1 MEIGVDFLDAFS
13 SPKTINKGTI
23 GKTTGEC
30 VPYIIEL
37 GLSKSSILECNK
49 WKDFITNII
58 IEFVNKNPDVKDY
71 EKVLQEDIMLEDYHW
86 NWSKKA
92 LFYSSSG
99 YDWFFLKT
107 SEGIQSVCLVFHPK
121 ESVFQKISIFYI
133 QYVSSAPWNR
143 KSSLHERKY
152 RGVGKE
158 IIKQVLFYFLKK
170 YRYGYGFSLHSLP
183 QAQNFYENLGMTNIP
198 EYNDEKGLPFYEMS
212 KENAILF
219 LEENHAGN

>member
-13 SPKTINKGTI
+13 SPKTIKKGTI

-58 IEFVNKNPDVKDY
+58 IEFVNKNPDIKDY
-71 EKVLQEDIMLEDYHW
+71 KKELQKDIMLEDYNW

-92 LFYSSSG
+92 LFCNSSG

-107 SEGIQSVCLVFHPK
+107 YDGIQSICLTFHPQK
-121 ESVFQKISIFYI
+121 SVCQSINIFYI
-133 QYVSSAPWNR
+133 KYLSSAPWNR

-158 IIKQVLFYFLKK
+158 ILKQIQFYFLRK
-170 YRYGYGFSLHSLP
+170 YHYGYGFSLHSLP
-183 QAQNFYENLGMTNIP
+183 QAQNFYEYIGMIKFP
-198 EYNDEKGLPFYEMS
+198 EYNDENGLPFYEMG
-212 KENAILF
+212 KENAISF
-219 LEENHAGN
+219 LEENNAGN